1 MGTPTNGDLP
11 WSIESPLV
19 FSDDELQ
26 TSSVESLIV
35 FSDSKLGTSNIDCPA
50 TTNSEPVDYDTQDM
64 AQTEDHTTPV
74 DDDDDDNDND
84 DDDDD
89 DDDDQIDIPGMSIE
103 KPWGPTSNH
112 FLSTNFD
119 HLKNSMNKP
128 PNLVKYLAQN
138 IGILDN
144 IHYCAGIGRDVT
156 MRGGYYWLRKLYE
169 NQDKVVKLIIKISI
183 CLGYEPADLNMG
195 LFQGPLQLVLE
206 RGVVDG
212 AASLTLIPNKKQIL
226 EIKFSGENQADF
238 ILVVEK
244 ESMLE
249 LLVEMREQLEEEKKG
264 NGIYITENKIPI
276 YILVDCD
283 PAGFMIAQVVKH
295 SIKEMKRRGIMGLGA
310 KQAKLIGLLPADLT
324 KFLIEEHNKIALTK
338 WDKKAADQMIQNP
351 NFHEW

>member
-26 TSSVESLIV
+26 TWSVESLIV
-35 FSDSKLGTSNIDCPA
+35 FSNSKLGTSNIVCPA

-89 DDDDQIDIPGMSIE
+89 DDDDDQIDIP
-103 KPWGPTSNH
+103 
-112 FLSTNFD
+112 
-119 HLKNSMNKP
+119 
-128 PNLVKYLAQN
+128 
-138 IGILDN
+138 
-144 IHYCAGIGRDVT
+144 GIGRDVT

-169 NQDKVVKLIIKISI
+169 NQDKVVK
-183 CLGYEPADLNMG
+183 
-195 LFQGPLQLVLE
+195 
-206 RGVVDG
+206 
-212 AASLTLIPNKKQIL
+212 
-226 EIKFSGENQADF
+226 
-238 ILVVEK
+238 
-244 ESMLE
+244 SMLE

-324 KFLIEEHNKIALTK
+324 K
-338 WDKKAADQMIQNP
+338 
-351 NFHEW
+351 